1 MYMLK
6 ISSKSIQAKINMK
19 ICRFDDWILL
29 GNRYFYRIYS
39 RWYMA
44 LLCRLLLLNEIVSSS
59 DIYLWKYV
67 QFSIY
72 FDLLQIFYN
81 LFSFLIINK
90 L

>member
-29 GNRYFYRIYS
+29 ANRYFYRIYS